1 MENKEVIEQ
10 KPTQEVEVVKDY
22 YTKAEVEELINK
34 KIGNSLGD
42 IIKQL
47 NNNQPKPKQDE
58 SPKEKTLEDFLF

>member
-1 MENKEVIEQ
+1 MENKEVLET

-22 YTKAEVEELINK
+22 YTKAEVEDLINK

-47 NNNQPKPKQDE
+47 NNQPKPKQDE

>member
-1 MENKEVIEQ
+1 MENKEVIE
-10 KPTQEVEVVKDY
+10 KEPTQEEVVKDY
-22 YTKAEVEELINK
+22 YTKAEVEDLINK

-47 NNNQPKPKQDE
+47 NNQPKPKQDE

>member
-1 MENKEVIEQ
+1 MENKEIIEQ

-22 YTKAEVEELINK
+22 YTKAEVEDLINK

-47 NNNQPKPKQDE
+47 NNQPKPKE
-58 SPKEKTLEDFLF
+58 EPKEKTLEDFLF